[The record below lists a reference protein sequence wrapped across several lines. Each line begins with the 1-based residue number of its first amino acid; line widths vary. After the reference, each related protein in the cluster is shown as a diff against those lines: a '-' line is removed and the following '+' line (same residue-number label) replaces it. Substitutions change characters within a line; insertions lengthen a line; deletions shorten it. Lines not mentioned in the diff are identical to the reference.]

1 MPAGGIARRFVA
13 RHIAVEFR
21 ERGVAAQHVLVREPA
36 ERAAADRL
44 GDLLER
50 IGQRQPLRH
59 HHRRDDEL
67 RQQRAQMRERLVQ
80 PQHDGAIVR
89 RLHRIEPLRQRDAAL
104 VAHHPAL
111 QRGDAVARPHRLA
124 VVEPQILAQPQRP
137 AAAVV
142 LHQVAFQHL
151 RPGVHRLV
159 ATVEQVEHHEPHVP
173 GDLRTGPNRVDA
185 VQRDL
190 RHDAQGLR
198 SAADGGTCE
207 RRGNGGRRPQ
217 QKAASVHSCV
227 SSRSA
232 SEPSRLSRS

>member
-1 MPAGGIARRFVA
+1 MAARGVARRLVA
-13 RHIAVEFR
+13 RHVAVELR
-21 ERGVAAQHVLVREPA
+21 ERGVAAQHVLVGQPA

-50 IGQRQPLRH
+50 IGLRQPLRH

-80 PQHDGAIVR
+80 PQHDGAVIR
-89 RLHRIEPLRQRDAAL
+89 RLHRIEPLRQRHAAL

-124 VVEPQILAQPQRP
+124 VVEPQVLAQPQRP

-142 LHQVAFQHL
+142 LHQVAFEHL

-159 ATVEQVEHHEPHVP
+159 AAVQQIEHHEAHVP
-173 GDLRTGPNRVDA
+173 GDLRAGPNRIDA

-198 SAADGGTCE
+198 VGRDGGSCE
-207 RRGNGGRRPQ
+207 RRGDGGRRPQ
-217 QKAASVHSCV
+217 QEAASMHSWI
-227 SSRSA
+227 SS
-232 SEPSRLSRS
+232 